1 MKTPDITVV
10 TPSYRNDF
18 ELAVDLCRSLDAHFQ
33 ARFDHVLIVPRRDLA
48 LFSRLASDR
57 RRVLAKEDVLRS
69 HGFRKLPTPTRV
81 RIPGLFDL
89 KFREQWW
96 CADAGRVS
104 GWVVQQIIKLSAPD
118 FTAAPVLLFIDSDV
132 YFFKDFDATRLYS
145 GDFVKLHRYA
155 TGSELASHQAW
166 YQTALRLLGV
176 TRDAPP
182 MMNYIGSLVAW
193 RRDVLLALR
202 QRLEAVNGQAWRLVI
217 ARCRTISEYILYGAY
232 CSAVAPQATGHVFED
247 LRLAHAL
254 WTPGTEADI
263 PAVAAAVRDEHVAIH
278 VQSTLPLTVT
288 RRRELIGAILAELRP
303 TPARGSGEV
312 AA

>member
-1 MKTPDITVV
+1 MMTPDVTVV

-33 ARFDHVLIVPRRDLA
+33 SRFDHVLIVPRRDLA
-48 LFSRLASDR
+48 LFSRLASAH
-57 RRVLAKEDVLRS
+57 RRVLTKEDVLRS

-81 RIPGLFDL
+81 RIPGLVDR

-96 CADAGRVS
+96 CAGAGRVS
-104 GWVVQQIIKLSAPD
+104 GWVVQQIIKLSAPE

-132 YFFKDFDATRLYS
+132 YFFKDFDAGRLYS
-145 GDFVKLHRYA
+145 DDFVKLHRYA
-155 TGSELASHQAW
+155 TGSDTEHQEW

-202 QRLEAVNGQAWRLVI
+202 ERLETVNGKPWRLVI
-217 ARCRTISEYILYGAY
+217 ARCRAISEYILYGAY

-254 WTPGTEADI
+254 WTPGTETDI

-278 VQSTLPLTVT
+278 VQSTMPLTIT
-288 RRRELIGAILAELRP
+288 RRRELIGAILAELRLA
-303 TPARGSGEV
+303 PALGAGGV
-312 AA
+312 AP